1 MEIIKLN
8 EYYSILCT
16 YENWEYRGNIDYNI
30 IGSSIKIDITIN
42 DSEGT
47 LYGSAFYSLNS
58 KNLSTTTYDRIPQDK
73 EKKFTDYINN
83 IIQDIL
89 KTFGLK

>member
-1 MEIIKLN
+1 MEIVKLN
-8 EYYSILCT
+8 EYYSIFST
-16 YENWEYRGNIDYNI
+16 QNGWEYRGHIDYMPNQ
-30 IGSSIKIDITIN
+30 SIRVDITIN